1 MLLYLFQM
9 ATSVRY
15 WRKVAYASLL
25 LFPCPATMVNLSLY
39 SIKAVLLLD
48 AEGNRVLAKYYG
60 SDYTN
65 LKEQKAFEK
74 GLYDKTKRAQ
84 GTWDFCS
91 ILLSVFT
98 LDLFIRRSGAIR
110 QPSRVIPIQHWYIV
124 LRGWVNRRKR
134 ADPTQYVERLLRRGI
149 HLIKV
154 RHEKKNIVRIR

>member
-1 MLLYLFQM
+1 MLLYPFQM

-84 GTWDFCS
+84 GT
-91 ILLSVFT
+91 
-98 LDLFIRRSGAIR
+98 
-110 QPSRVIPIQHWYIV
+110 
-124 LRGWVNRRKR
+124 
-134 ADPTQYVERLLRRGI
+134 
-149 HLIKV
+149 
-154 RHEKKNIVRIR
+154 